1 MLEQYQRL
9 NFLGHYSLYTKR
21 STKEKNEMVKKSK
34 LFAALDAHKGRDY
47 EKERQKKL
55 AKAAEK
61 KKKAQKGESKQDEEV
76 CCSRHRQFDCVY

>member
-1 MLEQYQRL
+1 
-9 NFLGHYSLYTKR
+9 
-21 STKEKNEMVKKSK
+21 MVKSK

-61 KKKAQKGESKQDEEV
+61 KKKAQNGEAKEDEEV
-76 CCSRHRQFDCVY
+76 YFLPFMQFD

>member
-1 MLEQYQRL
+1 MA
-9 NFLGHYSLYTKR
+9 
-21 STKEKNEMVKKSK
+21 KKSK

-61 KKKAQKGESKQDEEV
+61 KKKAQKGETKEDEEV
-76 CCSRHRQFDCVY
+76 CFLSIMQFDWT

>member
-1 MLEQYQRL
+1 
-9 NFLGHYSLYTKR
+9 
-21 STKEKNEMVKKSK
+21 MVKKSK

-61 KKKAQKGESKQDEEV
+61 KKKAQKKGETKEDEEV
-76 CCSRHRQFDCVY
+76 CFLNCRSCNSIGLLLIYVFAEKCKSYRGSRG